1 MHEPPPYAS
10 GMGSALSNHAGETH
24 SDSAR
29 RAYEDLSILLTEAWR
44 REEMQRARIEAAAPS
59 RVQSAR
65 NLVHYLS
72 MREHDL
78 RPLQKRLA
86 SLGLSSLGRA
96 EPCVEWAISAVRY
109 AAARLAEPPMPAER
123 ARAGALPFEVGRSLL
138 DRQTDALLGPRP
150 RERTVRIMVTMP
162 TDAATDTS
170 FVRGCVERGM
180 NVMRINTAH
189 DGPDEWL
196 AMIENLRDARRA
208 TGRDCRVFADLSG
221 PKLRTTSIVKNGQR
235 REAIRLHAGDTVLLH
250 SSPELEVEMQDP
262 EKRLPMPAVG
272 CSHAEVLSGLKMGHQ
287 VWFDDGKIG
296 AEVAS
301 LDQRGA
307 TLRVQFTK
315 PGGQKLRL
323 EKGLNLPDTRI
334 SLPALS
340 NEDRAAMRVLAPHV
354 DGLALSFVRTAKD
367 ATDLRMALAEISDR
381 PIAHVLK
388 IETREG
394 FHNLP
399 SLLFELMRTPV
410 GGVMIARGDLA
421 IECGFERMAE
431 IQEEIL
437 WLCEAAHTPVI
448 WATEVLASLARQGR
462 PTRAE
467 ITDAAMAQRA
477 ECVMLNKGPEILSA
491 VRTLSDIL
499 TRMEPHQ
506 RKKMSMFRPLHVATA
521 QVEGVV

>member
-1 MHEPPPYAS
+1 
-10 GMGSALSNHAGETH
+10 MGSALSNHVGESHT
-24 SDSAR
+24 DSAR
-29 RAYEDLSILLTEAWR
+29 RVYEDLSILLTEAWR
-44 REEMQRARIEAAAPS
+44 REEMQRPLIEAASPT

-109 AAARLAEPPMPAER
+109 AAARLAEPPLPVER
-123 ARAGALPFEVGRSLL
+123 ARASALPFEVGRSLL
-138 DRQTDALLGPRP
+138 DTQTDALLGPRP

-162 TDAATDTS
+162 TEAATDTG

-189 DGPDEWL
+189 DGPEQWL
-196 AMIENLRDARRA
+196 AMIENVRSARRA
-208 TGRDCRVFADLSG
+208 TGRDCRVFADLCG
-221 PKLRTTSIVKNGQR
+221 PKIRTTSLLKKGSL
-235 REAIRLHAGDTVLLH
+235 REQIRLHAGDTVLLH
-250 SSPELEVEMQDP
+250 ADPALMVEQPDP
-262 EKRLPMPAVG
+262 ATAPAMPAVG
-272 CSHAEVLSGLKMGHQ
+272 VSHADVFKSLRQGHQ

-301 LDQRGA
+301 LDERGA
-307 TLRVQFTK
+307 MLRVQFTK

-334 SLPALS
+334 DLPALS
-340 NEDRAAMRVLAPHV
+340 DDDRGALRVLAPHV
-354 DGLALSFVRTAKD
+354 DGIGLSFVRTAKD
-367 ATDLRMALAEISDR
+367 AADLRAALAEISDR

-399 SLLFELMRTPV
+399 SLLFELLRTPV

-448 WATEVLASLARQGR
+448 WATEVLASLAKQGR

-506 RKKMSMFRPLHVATA
+506 RKKMSMFRPLHVAMA
-521 QVEGVV
+521 QVEGME

>member
-1 MHEPPPYAS
+1 MP
-10 GMGSALSNHAGETH
+10 

-44 REEMQRARIEAAAPS
+44 REEMQRARVEAAAPS

-65 NLVHYLS
+65 NLVHYLAL
-72 MREHDL
+72 REHDL
-78 RPLQKRLA
+78 RALQKRLA

-96 EPCVEWAISAVRY
+96 EPCVEWAISAVRF
-109 AAARLAEPPMPAER
+109 AAGRLAEPPMLAER
-123 ARAGALPFEVGRSLL
+123 VRAGALPFEAGRLLL
-138 DRQTDALLGPRP
+138 DAQTDALLGPRP
-150 RERTVRIMVTMP
+150 SERTVRIMVTMP
-162 TDAATDTS
+162 TEAATDTS
-170 FVRGCVERGM
+170 FVRDCVERGM

-189 DGPDEWL
+189 DSPAEWL
-196 AMIENLRDARRA
+196 AMIENLRDARRT
-208 TGRDCRVFADLSG
+208 TGKDCRVFADLAG
-221 PKLRTTSIVKNGQR
+221 PKLRTTSLVKKGKV
-235 REAIRLHAGDTVLLH
+235 REQIRLHAGDQVLLH
-250 SSPELEVEMQDP
+250 AAPDQDSDLTDEMQS
-262 EKRLPMPAVG
+262 LSTPAIG
-272 CSHAEVLSGLKMGHQ
+272 CSHPEVLTGLRQGHP

-301 LDQRGA
+301 VNEQGA
-307 TLRVQFTK
+307 LLRVQFTK

-334 SLPALS
+334 ELPALS
-340 NEDRAAMRVLAPHV
+340 DEDRGALKALAPHV
-354 DGLALSFVRTAKD
+354 DGFSLSFVRTARD
-367 ATDLRMALAEISDR
+367 VADLRRALAEISDR
-381 PIAHVLK
+381 PLAQVLK

-399 SLLFELMRTPV
+399 SLLFELMRVPV

-448 WATEVLASLARQGR
+448 WATEVLASLAKEGR

-467 ITDAAMAQRA
+467 ITDAAMSQRA

-491 VRTLSDIL
+491 VRTLSNIL

-506 RKKMSMFRPLHVATA
+506 RKKMSMFRPLHVAMA
-521 QVEGVV
+521 QVEGVG